1 LCRKRGRARRDGKWW
16 ANMSLKAFTCKIH
29 EIKYISK
36 SEIREEIDR
45 EPVDLSTD
53 QISKLEDLLILEF

>member
-1 LCRKRGRARRDGKWW
+1 LVRRARGDGKWL
-16 ANMSLKAFTCKIH
+16 AHVPLKAFKYKIP
-29 EIKYISK
+29 EINNISK